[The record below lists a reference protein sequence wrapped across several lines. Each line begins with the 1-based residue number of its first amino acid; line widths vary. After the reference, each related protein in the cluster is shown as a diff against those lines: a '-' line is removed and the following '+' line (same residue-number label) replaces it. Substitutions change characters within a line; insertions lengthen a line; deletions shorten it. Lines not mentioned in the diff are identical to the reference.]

1 MMMIA
6 VALLISTIDTSHLY
20 LTVGSLD
27 GKAKQSVGNDSMTG
41 FAHPGK
47 NRIYRPCEAFYDTL
61 LAPRERD
68 LSGVHEGRV

>member
-1 MMMIA
+1 MVMIA

-41 FAHPGK
+41 FEDGISSTLTHGVDRGK
-47 NRIYRPCEAFYDTL
+47 
-61 LAPRERD
+61 LAAN
-68 LSGVHEGRV
+68 LSISAYTVINKTEP